1 MLGAA
6 RIRDLIPQQGAMCLL
21 EAALRW
27 DARGVL
33 CRATSHLDLAN
44 PLRAAGRLGAVT
56 GAEYGMQAAALHGA
70 LTGYRRPAVIAAL
83 RDLRC
88 EVARLDQAAFGTLTV
103 RAWRLAAGEA
113 GSVYGFAVRAA
124 SGRLLVAGQGTVMVP
139 APPSGVLAHPPWPA
153 LSRPPAQDPARSDGG
168 GWPAQ
173 GRP

>member
-70 LTGYRRPAVIAAL
+70 LTGHRRPGVIAAL

-153 LSRPPAQDPARSDGG
+153 LSQPPAQDPARSDGG
-168 GWPAQ
+168 GWTAQ

>member
-70 LTGYRRPAVIAAL
+70 LTGYRRPGVIAAL

-168 GWPAQ
+168 GWPA
-173 GRP
+173 

>member
-6 RIRDLIPQQGAMCLL
+6 RIRALIPQQGAMCLL

-33 CRATSHLDLAN
+33 CRAISHLDPAN
-44 PLRAAGRLGAVT
+44 PLRAAGRLGAVA

-70 LTGYRRPAVIAAL
+70 LTGDGRPGVIAAL

-88 EVARLDQAAFGTLTV
+88 EVARLDRAAFGTLTV
-103 RAWRLAAGEA
+103 RAWRLAAGEG

-124 SGRLLVAGQGTVMVP
+124 SGQLLVAGQGTVLVP
-139 APPSGVLAHPPWPA
+139 AHPSWPA
-153 LSRPPAQDPARSDGG
+153 STGG
-168 GWPAQ
+168 AGVPEPVADA
-173 GRP
+173 G

>member
-70 LTGYRRPAVIAAL
+70 LTGYRRPGVIAAL

-88 EVARLDQAAFGTLTV
+88 EVARLDQATFGTLTV

-139 APPSGVLAHPPWPA
+139 APLSGVLARPPWPA
-153 LSRPPAQDPARSDGG
+153 LSRPSAQDPARSDGG
-168 GWPAQ
+168 GWPA
-173 GRP
+173 